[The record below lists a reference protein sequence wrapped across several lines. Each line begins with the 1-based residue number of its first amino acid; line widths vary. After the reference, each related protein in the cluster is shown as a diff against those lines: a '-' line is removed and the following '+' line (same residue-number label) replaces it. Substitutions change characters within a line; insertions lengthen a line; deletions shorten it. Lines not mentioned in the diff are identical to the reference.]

1 MPEHRVEGVGVGGRL
16 ADNPA
21 EDATAT
27 VQAAEMIDHQDN
39 QKQKKF
45 YDLDAMGFHLSQTK
59 ACIMFSLI
67 ISRLA

>member
-1 MPEHRVEGVGVGGRL
+1 MPEHRVEGVGMGGRL

-39 QKQKKF
+39 QK
-45 YDLDAMGFHLSQTK
+45 
-59 ACIMFSLI
+59 
-67 ISRLA
+67 